1 MKIEVQAETVATVE
15 RERERELLFIQCGI
29 RLLDHTHGL
38 LEKSNNKINK
48 IDLDNKITIK
58 PKNIKT

>member
-1 MKIEVQAETVATVE
+1 MKASLESLGAVHTHT
-15 RERERELLFIQCGI
+15 
-29 RLLDHTHGL
+29 HTHGL

-48 IDLDNKITIK
+48 IDLDNKVTIK